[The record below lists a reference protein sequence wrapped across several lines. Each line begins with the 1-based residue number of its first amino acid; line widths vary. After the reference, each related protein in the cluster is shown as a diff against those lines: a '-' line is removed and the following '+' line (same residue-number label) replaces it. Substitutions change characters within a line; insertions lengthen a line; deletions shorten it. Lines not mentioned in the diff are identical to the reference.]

1 MFQARVETSRKDVFF
16 ILLYLILW
24 GNVENKKVKKK
35 NYAIYFM
42 FSFELELHAIQSLFD
57 ILGPN
62 TNHSISKPLVRNTVN
77 LQLVEYYIIC
87 ELTGHITNVKK

>member
-42 FSFELELHAIQSLFD
+42 FSFELELYAIQSIFD
-57 ILGPN
+57 M
-62 TNHSISKPLVRNTVN
+62 LVLIQTIHHLN
-77 LQLVEYYIIC
+77 I
-87 ELTGHITNVKK
+87 

>member
-42 FSFELELHAIQSLFD
+42 FSFELELYAIPSLFD
-57 ILGPN
+57 IFGPN
-62 TNHSISKPLVRNTVN
+62 TNYSPSKHLVCKSSYFIIDVN
-77 LQLVEYYIIC
+77 EIFKLARYI
-87 ELTGHITNVKK
+87 

>member
-42 FSFELELHAIQSLFD
+42 FSFELELYAIQSLFD
-57 ILGPN
+57 IFGPN
-62 TNHSISKPLVRNTVN
+62 TNHSLSKHLVRNTVN

>member
-42 FSFELELHAIQSLFD
+42 FSFELELYAIQSLFD
-57 ILGPN
+57 IFGPN
-62 TNHSISKPLVRNTVN
+62 TNQSLSNHLIRNT
-77 LQLVEYYIIC
+77 YIYI
-87 ELTGHITNVKK
+87 